1 MPEVGAKEE
10 KQLISWD
17 TVILTTYQLLPRGT
31 EFQKDLFLET
41 SVYSIRLLNLSR
53 EGNLVDK

>member
-10 KQLISWD
+10 KQLTSWD
-17 TVILTTYQLLPRGT
+17 TVTLTTYQLLLRGT
-31 EFQKDLFLET
+31 EFQKDLVLET
-41 SVYSIRLLNLSR
+41 SVYSVRPLNLSR